1 MFQLLA
7 ATCSRGL
14 ASLSGVC
21 RATARM
27 VYVVLT
33 SFILSQISCCTLKQS
48 EMLPLCPKQ
57 LLRCWDM
64 TPASVLPTPRCRSS
78 PAHSP
83 LFPFLP
89 LSYWV
94 LDLYIPFQWSGTPV
108 CSQAVFCEILHLK
121 VYSWCIHG
129 ERCTAHL
136 ATPSPSCLP
145 LQSLFCF
152 IF

>member
-33 SFILSQISCCTLKQS
+33 SFILSQISCCTLKRS

-78 PAHSP
+78 PAHSL
-83 LFPFLP
+83 LFSFLP
-89 LSYWV
+89 SSYQVLCGSMYFFQVVRDFCSLSADI
-94 LDLYIPFQWSGTPV
+94 LQDF
-108 CSQAVFCEILHLK
+108 LHLK
-121 VYSWCIHG
+121 IYS
-129 ERCTAHL
+129 
-136 ATPSPSCLP
+136 
-145 LQSLFCF
+145 
-152 IF
+152 